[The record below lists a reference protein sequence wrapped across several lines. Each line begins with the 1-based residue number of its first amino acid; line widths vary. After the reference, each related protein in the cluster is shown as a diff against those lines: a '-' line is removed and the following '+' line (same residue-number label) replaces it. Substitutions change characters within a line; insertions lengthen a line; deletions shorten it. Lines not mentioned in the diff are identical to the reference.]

1 MTPARVV
8 TVNRTPVTEV
18 THRDTVFGASATQA
32 AQPATGDASVGPHRR
47 CVPWRQPVLCLDLPP
62 STLRPQVIQPVTLR
76 KQSTGWLAVMRV
88 PQTSWTV
95 VVLLVFT
102 AALLGVE
109 ATVTVARTIG
119 IVSGCVLGFLYGVI
133 VQTD

>member
-1 MTPARVV
+1 
-8 TVNRTPVTEV
+8 
-18 THRDTVFGASATQA
+18 
-32 AQPATGDASVGPHRR
+32 
-47 CVPWRQPVLCLDLPP
+47 
-62 STLRPQVIQPVTLR
+62 
-76 KQSTGWLAVMRV
+76 MRV

-119 IVSGCVLGFLYGVI
+119 IVIGWVLGFLYGVI